1 MVQDEESFAA
11 LAFKVMIDEG
21 RKLVYI
27 RIYSGVLKV
36 GTEVYNPRL
45 NRGKM
50 SRIFQM
56 HAHHAMGWKRQR
68 QERL

>member
-1 MVQDEESFAA
+1 M
-11 LAFKVMIDEG
+11 DEG

-36 GTEVYNPRL
+36 GGEVYNPRL
-45 NRGKM
+45 KKNEKI

-56 HAHHAMGWKRQR
+56 HANQRTRVVEVKTGEIVAVMGLK
-68 QERL
+68 